1 MSATKISKNT
11 ASVLNCYIF
20 NCILNIL
27 NSKRLHPATLLKG
40 DSGTGVFLWAF
51 WIFLGRTIA
60 SEKGTVKMTMAWMR
74 FN

>member
-51 WIFLGRTIA
+51 WIFFRPNDCFW
-60 SEKGTVKMTMAWMR
+60 KGNCQNDHGM
-74 FN
+74 NEI